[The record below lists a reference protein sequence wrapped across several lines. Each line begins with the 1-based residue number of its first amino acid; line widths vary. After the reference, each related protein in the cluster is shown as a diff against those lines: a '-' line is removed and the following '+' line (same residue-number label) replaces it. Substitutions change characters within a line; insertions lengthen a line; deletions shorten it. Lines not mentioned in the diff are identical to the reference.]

1 MEHRP
6 PLEANSCLS
15 GREIPCFLFKITIHA
30 QAHVVLPATGAYS
43 ELDETNTRF
52 TYPVSVRF
60 IWNRSLIYAEVSQ
73 VVFSFLRKYRQHS
86 ST

>member
-1 MEHRP
+1 MENSP

-15 GREIPCFLFKITIHA
+15 GREIPRFICKITIHA

-43 ELDETNTRF
+43 ELDETSTRS

-60 IWNRSLIYAEVSQ
+60 ILNRPLIYAEVSQ
-73 VVFSFLRKYRQHS
+73 EVFFFLHKYRHS
-86 ST
+86 PT